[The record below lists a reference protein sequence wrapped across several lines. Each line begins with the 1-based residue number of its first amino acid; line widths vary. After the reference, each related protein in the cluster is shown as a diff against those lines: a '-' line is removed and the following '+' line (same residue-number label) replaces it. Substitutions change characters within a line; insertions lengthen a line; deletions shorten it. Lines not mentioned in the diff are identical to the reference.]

1 DRFVRAI
8 SGNPKIGE
16 DIYRLAAEIFPICR
30 GITGQGVRKT
40 FDVLDRYIPI
50 QRPELPTGTT
60 VLDWEVPREWNIS
73 DAYIKNTKGERVVDF
88 QRSNLHVLNYSVPV
102 RRKMTFADLRP
113 HLYTV
118 PDQPDLVPY
127 RTSYYKEAWGF
138 CIAHNQLIDMEKSGE
153 E

>member
-1 DRFVRAI
+1 
-8 SGNPKIGE
+8 
-16 DIYRLAAEIFPICR
+16 
-30 GITGQGVRKT
+30 GVRKT

-153 E
+153 EYEVVIDSRLDRGKLIWGEHLHVGETADEVLL